1 MSERINASAEEI
13 QRNSFSLLR
22 TVCVRRRREIRE
34 QLVGK
39 SSLRVFIIHAAAPSI
54 ACMCCCRDF
63 SELYDAR
70 HRLLL
75 CSLSLYS
82 RGLWTHIF
90 FFYKNPKFSVER
102 ATPLLIRC
110 DSIYLLHVIRSENP
124 GDRETETVQLRLQCA
139 LCLRKIFR
147 EKLAS

>member
-1 MSERINASAEEI
+1 MTERINASAEEI

-82 RGLWTHIF
+82 RGSVDTY

-110 DSIYLLHVIRSENP
+110 DSIYLLHVTRSENP
-124 GDRETETVQLRLQCA
+124 GDRETETVQLE
-139 LCLRKIFR
+139 I
-147 EKLAS
+147 